1 MIVLTRDF
9 RVGLQLKLIVL
20 VQHLLEVAAARTK
33 DGIEAG

>member
-1 MIVLTRDF
+1 MISRTRDL
-9 RVGLQLKLIVL
+9 RLGLQLKLVVL

>member
-1 MIVLTRDF
+1 MISLTRGLRF
-9 RVGLQLKLIVL
+9 GLQLKLVVL

>member
-1 MIVLTRDF
+1 MISRTRDLRF
-9 RVGLQLKLIVL
+9 GLQLKLVVL